1 MLVKTY
7 VEKLLSEKT
16 HDNPQTRPIRRTRT
30 LPPYRVL
37 RRPVHLDHRQH
48 QKINHPALN
57 RRVRRR
63 PFLSLARR
71 QDHRP
76 MHGPM
81 HHPTQPPAP
90 PPRHRRPTP
99 RDQRRHLCRRRLHN
113 HRLQERR
120 LRRSRRHR
128 ARIPAH
134 FPPRAGLPRAD
145 LAQVRLQHHSQ
156 LQSTVLPYRR
166 LPRRRLPRRRLP
178 RRHLC
183 PARHTGRPHPSSPT
197 RHFNAEPP
205 PRLAPTMQVRAT
217 TCSTHTEPPRRH
229 P

>member
-30 LPPYRVL
+30 LPPYRVPRL
-37 RRPVHLDHRQH
+37 PVHLDHRQH

-99 RDQRRHLCRRRLHN
+99 RHPRRHPCRRRLRKRRLHN

-134 FPPRAGLPRAD
+134 FPPRADLARAD
-145 LAQVRLQHHSQ
+145 LARVRLQHHSQ

-166 LPRRRLPRRRLP
+166 LPRRHLP

-183 PARHTGRPHPSSPT
+183 PARHTRRPHPSSPT
-197 RHFNAEPP
+197 RLFNAEPP

-217 TCSTHTEPPRRH
+217 TCSTHTEHPRRH